1 MPSGRHVS
9 VVHRFPSS
17 HVSPGLHLTHPAM
30 GSLWPVQPVVAS
42 HALST
47 VHGSW
52 SSQSE
57 GKGRPDTQ
65 TPPRQV
71 SRPLQSVMSSQGLPS
86 SGVLW
91 QRPLSHTSAVH
102 GFPSS
107 HAGLGPFGLHGFCT
121 QSPFGVVGSQI
132 FPGPQSFSAPCWQ
145 PLLASQ
151 VSGPSVQGFWSSQ
164 ETPRCWQPAAGTHES
179 VVHTFKSSQ
188 SFAPPP
194 RHPAP
199 RQVSPVVQRL
209 PSSHVVPS
217 CSGSFWHPY
226 TGLQASD
233 VQVLPSSQ
241 VARAGRRQWGSQ
253 PSQSAGLPSSHSSG
267 NSGGAPLP
275 HAGQGTRQPSG
286 TSARVVGSRPVHS
299 GRTKPAGHG
308 ARGGLMILAPAVCG
322 GVLEHAVLVPV
333 WRVVRTA
340 PLTVIPLRP
349 ITRLA
354 AGTPPA
360 SVLSTPPVIV
370 T

>member
-1 MPSGRHVS
+1 
-9 VVHRFPSS
+9 
-17 HVSPGLHLTHPAM
+17 
-30 GSLWPVQPVVAS
+30 
-42 HALST
+42 
-47 VHGSW
+47 
-52 SSQSE
+52 
-57 GKGRPDTQ
+57 
-65 TPPRQV
+65 
-71 SRPLQSVMSSQGLPS
+71 
-86 SGVLW
+86 
-91 QRPLSHTSAVH
+91 
-102 GFPSS
+102 
-107 HAGLGPFGLHGFCT
+107 
-121 QSPFGVVGSQI
+121 
-132 FPGPQSFSAPCWQ
+132 
-145 PLLASQ
+145 
-151 VSGPSVQGFWSSQ
+151 
-164 ETPRCWQPAAGTHES
+164 
-179 VVHTFKSSQ
+179 Q

-253 PSQSAGLPSSHSSG
+253 PSQSAVLPSSHSSG

-349 ITRLA
+349 ITSPA
-354 AGTPPA
+354 APVSNVTSLRAVRVTSPPGPPMMPTA
-360 SVLSTPPVIV
+360 FMLTLEFTVNSMLWLLPMLSTPPPLAALPSSLAFTTTSTLLSFGLRSISPASPLFPLTSRPASTLSVEAASRLTV
-370 T
+370 PPEPALPVMPPLALTGAATVRMPATGESVVRSTSPLSPPGAPS